1 MVKSSVRVII
11 RTRPTANFASK
22 NITIDEDKG
31 VSPLISEFIS
41 PSLYYFNDCL

>member
-31 VSPLISEFIS
+31 VSPPPLPPFRILHALPYIA
-41 PSLYYFNDCL
+41 